1 MAMCGGQLINATF
14 SIFKIK
20 ETKFDKPLR
29 RFSELASLRF
39 YNAEI
44 HTAAFAFPQF
54 LKKV

>member
-1 MAMCGGQLINATF
+1 MCGGQLINATF

-29 RFSELASLRF
+29 RFSSGELASLRF